1 MMNGKKA
8 KLFRK
13 VGKAL
18 DKKGKR
24 LYNMLPHQERETLGN
39 VYNMLLEKHGPAF
52 AAQKAEPKIN
62 SIHPSGL
69 NRKQRAQAARTVR
82 QASPEDIAHARFK
95 QLRAQVA
102 EQNLKDQVTEAI
114 KEVRDTE

>member
-1 MMNGKKA
+1 MNGKKA

-24 LYNMLPHQERETLGN
+24 LYNMLPHQERETLGQF
-39 VYNMLLEKHGPAF
+39 YNMLLNENNEAF

-62 SIHPSGL
+62 SVHPSGL
-69 NRKQRAQAARTVR
+69 NRKQRAQAAKTVR
-82 QASPEDIAHARFK
+82 QASPQDIAHARFK
-95 QLRAQVA
+95 EQRAQVA
-102 EQNLKDQVTEAI
+102 EKNLKVQVTEAI
-114 KEVRDTE
+114 KEIRDTE